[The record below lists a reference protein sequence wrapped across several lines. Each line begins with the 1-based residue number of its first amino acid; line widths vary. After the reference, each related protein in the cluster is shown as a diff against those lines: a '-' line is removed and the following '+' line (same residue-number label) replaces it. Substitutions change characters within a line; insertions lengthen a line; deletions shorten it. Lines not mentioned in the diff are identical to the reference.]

1 MKKTYQEL
9 VVTLCLIKEK
19 DVLTLSGETGPDG
32 LIVDRG
38 WGGKLK

>member
-9 VVTLCLIKEK
+9 VITLCLIKEK

-38 WGGKLK
+38 WGGILK

>member
-9 VVTLCLIKEK
+9 VITLCLIKEK

-32 LIVDRG
+32 LIFDRE
-38 WGGKLK
+38 WGGIFE

>member
-9 VVTLCLIKEK
+9 VITLCLIKGK

-32 LIVDRG
+32 LIVDRV
-38 WGGKLK
+38 WGRDFE